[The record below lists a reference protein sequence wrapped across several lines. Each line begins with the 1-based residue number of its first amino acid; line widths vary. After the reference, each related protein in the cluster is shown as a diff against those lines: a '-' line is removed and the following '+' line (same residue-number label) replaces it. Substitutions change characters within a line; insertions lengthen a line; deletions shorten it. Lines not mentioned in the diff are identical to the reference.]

1 MEGFGDIAEKLRR
14 STVRVSVG
22 RRGQGSG
29 IIVSPDG
36 LIVTN
41 AHVATT
47 GGLEV
52 QLWDGS
58 RSPGELLSRDEARDL
73 ALLGVSRSGG
83 LPAAALADSDRLRV
97 GELVIAIGNPFGFIG
112 ALTTGVIHAIG
123 RFPGLGPVKWIQA
136 DVQLAPGN
144 SGGPLANAQGEVV
157 GVNTMIAAGV
167 GLAVPS
173 NSVSRLLKAR
183 LAQAP
188 LGVVVRPVQIT
199 VTGRARLGLGILE
212 VCKNGAAEAAS
223 LMRGDIL
230 IGFEGRELE
239 TIEDFDRALDGEG
252 VRVVRLQFLRGDP
265 AHVRTVA
272 VRLGLPSQ
280 AAA

>member
-14 STVRVSVG
+14 STVQVSVG

-41 AHVATT
+41 AHVATS
-47 GGLEV
+47 GRLDV
-52 QLWDGS
+52 QQWDGS
-58 RSPGELLSRDEARDL
+58 RSPAELLSRDEARDL
-73 ALLGVSRSGG
+73 ALLRISRSGG

-112 ALTTGVIHAIG
+112 ALTTGVVHAIG
-123 RFPGLGPVKWIQA
+123 RFPGLMPVKWIQA

-144 SGGPLANAQGEVV
+144 SGGPLANARGEVV
-157 GVNTMIAAGV
+157 GVNTMIAGGL

-183 LAQAP
+183 LGQAP

-212 VCKNGAAEAAS
+212 VSKNGAAEAAS
-223 LMRGDIL
+223 LMRGDVL

-239 TIEDFDRALDGEG
+239 TIEDFDQALDGDG

-265 AHVRTVA
+265 ALVRTVA